1 MKNIVKIF
9 VLATG
14 ALTVSSCSD
23 FLEQNSPS
31 DLTSETISQSSYYT
45 GLTVNKIYGDLT
57 NDITYSQAIPIIWGL
72 NSDCELVDGL
82 GDDAVNPTSERG
94 NMNFNANP
102 AWSKLSDMWSKMYG
116 AIENS
121 NLAIEMVE
129 NSPLISTDGSEAKT
143 MLRYKGEALT
153 LRAMLYF
160 DMLRRHSIEA

>member
-14 ALTVSSCSD
+14 ALTVSACSD

-102 AWSKLSDMWSKMYG
+102 AWSKLMDM
-116 AIENS
+116 
-121 NLAIEMVE
+121 
-129 NSPLISTDGSEAKT
+129 
-143 MLRYKGEALT
+143 
-153 LRAMLYF
+153 
-160 DMLRRHSIEA
+160 